1 MDFLRKLFPSSKKN
15 MVSHTDSILTSKD
28 TSLNIN
34 NNSQD
39 HNIDTILRTN
49 NVKGTKKDASF
60 EITEKPN
67 SNNSLHSVEDV
78 PLEISPNNIKTDQ
91 ILPEF
96 KVPNDIK
103 PAITTFNEDIE
114 KNCDERPINANTN
127 VLEPVIIADGLVC
140 NKEATAF
147 NDKELTTNE
156 ACSLNIADETLQSLK
171 EFEETLNN
179 YESSNNFRTEYINL
193 DDFYEIFNALD
204 TVNDDNST
212 KVLIDSK
219 NNNDDDVKIIEDVNV
234 FEDID
239 VISINSSTKDCQS
252 QTEDVKETIYISLSS
267 DADEVDTQSSE
278 CDGYNSSDFEFIS
291 EAEAKLDGLI
301 INFKGVN
308 RQNSSHYISEFE
320 NVEGFN
326 IDEVFDPCEGPS
338 GQNRPRN
345 QFEDR
350 SYRNNHQIPLGDD
363 YLALFQGIY
372 NPVLPMS
379 EIFFLENKS
388 VRTSAMNSQYDGIGF
403 VKQLALRRQQPDS
416 SEDEFADEAKECAK
430 QILKTYPR
438 DNRKRRRRH

>member
-1 MDFLRKLFPSSKKN
+1 MT
-15 MVSHTDSILTSKD
+15 SHTDSILTSKD
-28 TSLNIN
+28 TKKY
-34 NNSQD
+34 SQD
-39 HNIDTILRTN
+39 HNIETILSRN
-49 NVKGTKKDASF
+49 NDEGTKKDASF
-60 EITEKPN
+60 EEMTEKPD
-67 SNNSLHSVEDV
+67 SNNSPHSVEDV

-91 ILPEF
+91 ILPEI

-103 PAITTFNEDIE
+103 PIITTFNEDIE
-114 KNCDERPINANTN
+114 KNCDERPINADTN
-127 VLEPVIIADGLVC
+127 FLEPIVIVTNGLVC
-140 NKEATAF
+140 NKEATVF
-147 NDKELTTNE
+147 NDKELKTNE
-156 ACSLNIADETLQSLK
+156 TSKLNIEHETLQSLK

-204 TVNDDNST
+204 TVNNDNSA
-212 KVLIDSK
+212 KDLIDSK
-219 NNNDDDVKIIEDVNV
+219 NNNDDDVKVIEDVNI

-239 VISINSSTKDCQS
+239 VISINSSTKDCES
-252 QTEDVKETIYISLSS
+252 QTEYVKETIYISS
-267 DADEVDTQSSE
+267 DADEGDTQSSE

-301 INFKGVN
+301 INFKGAN
-308 RQNSSHYISEFE
+308 RQNSCHNISEFE
-320 NVEGFN
+320 NDEGFN
-326 IDEVFDPCEGPS
+326 IDEVLDPCEGPS

-350 SYRNNHQIPLGDD
+350 SYRDNHRIPLGDD